1 MMMLIVF
8 SIIAYVAV
16 AAATFVACYDD
27 GVFSALS
34 TALFWPLVVV
44 VAAVTA
50 IITSV
55 AMIVAHLMNLIIC
68 LFGGKKELN

>member
-1 MMMLIVF
+1 MMMLITF

-16 AAATFVACYDD
+16 AAATFVACHDD
-27 GVFSALS
+27 GVFSAFS

-55 AMIVAHLMNLIIC
+55 AIIVAHLVNLIIC
-68 LFGGKKELN
+68 LFEGKRELN